1 MQRAA
6 ALLPVS
12 RAEWLGARAALAGR
26 RIGRFALGAV
36 ATFLTVLLVL
46 LVIPQ
51 LGVTVNR
58 PQPVVS
64 DVIEDTIPLIRA
76 ATEAQHALA
85 RAESL
90 YQRALDATARG
101 SDAREGLSL
110 SQRSFKDSLQALL
123 AELDSLLDRS
133 AKAPL
138 QASYKALT
146 LARALKGEPRAVL
159 LTDSLAVLERR
170 RAALVPNGGT
180 ERSFANL
187 TTQMNDVGLTIRD
200 VAERRRTGLIH
211 QLADL
216 DSSTQSAGG
225 VDTTTARES
234 RDVAGTW
241 SARALS
247 SLAAARRGNAARDRR
262 QVAARDR
269 ANRRV
274 PPIAMLAA
282 ATVLSM
288 IIGFSAS
295 LVMEIARPTIANAR
309 EAESVA
315 HCPVVVVAHA
325 DQTPAA
331 ATGLDP
337 FRMLYLGLTETGA
350 RITTVEICGDE
361 RAVVATVAGR
371 LALAAAG
378 DASATLVVDADAEGS
393 PVAGYYRQRPEPGF
407 TDAMAGVRLWR
418 EVTRPVGASDGLA
431 IDVVSGGSLG
441 RKEPDATT
449 RDAARQEFARI
460 RAEYDFCVAVG
471 SSDAAIIR
479 LNGLL
484 EGPTV
489 LLCAVVGR
497 TTLASL
503 IGRATRLRAGGASL
517 HGIALW
523 DAEMPYIAHRNELMA
538 RELTGHTA
546 DPG

>member
-51 LGVTVNR
+51 LGVSVNQAK
-58 PQPVVS
+58 PAAS
-64 DVIEDTIPLIRA
+64 EGTEDTVPLVRA
-76 ATEAQHALA
+76 TTDAQRTLA

-90 YQRALDATARG
+90 YEGGRRGAAPGADAHARLSPAQRALR
-101 SDAREGLSL
+101 
-110 SQRSFKDSLQALL
+110 DSLEALL
-123 AELDSLLDRS
+123 AELDSLLNRS

-146 LARALKGEPRAVL
+146 FARALKGDPKAVL
-159 LTDSLAVLERR
+159 LTDSLAALQRR
-170 RAALVPNGGT
+170 RAALAPEGGT

-187 TTQMNDVGLTIRD
+187 TTQINDIGLTIRD
-200 VAERRRTGLIH
+200 VAERRRDA
-211 QLADL
+211 LAREMAVM
-216 DSSTQSAGG
+216 DSSAQRAAA
-225 VDTTTARES
+225 VDTASTREAR
-234 RDVAGTW
+234 DGAKAW
-241 SARALS
+241 SARAAS
-247 SLAAARRGNAARDRR
+247 SLAAARRRNAAREQR
-262 QVAARDR
+262 QADARDR

-282 ATVLSM
+282 ATVLAM
-288 IIGFSAS
+288 IIGFSVS
-295 LVMEIARPTIANAR
+295 LFMEIARPTVGTAR
-309 EAESVA
+309 EAESLA
-315 HCPVVVVAHA
+315 HCPVIVVAREDRPSA
-325 DQTPAA
+325 T
-331 ATGLDP
+331 ATGIDP
-337 FRMLYLGLTETGA
+337 FRMLYLGLTATGA
-350 RITTVEICGDE
+350 RIPAVEICGDE

-418 EVTRPVGASDGLA
+418 EVTQPVGASDGLA
-431 IDVVSGGSLG
+431 IDVVPGGSL
-441 RKEPDATT
+441 RREEPDLAT
-449 RDAARQEFARI
+449 RAAARQEFARL
-460 RAEYDFCVAVG
+460 RGDYDFCIAVG
-471 SSDAAIIR
+471 SSDAAVAR
-479 LNGLL
+479 LSGLL
-484 EGPTV
+484 ERPLV
-489 LLCAVVGR
+489 LLCAVVGQ

-503 IGRATRLRAGGASL
+503 TGRTARLRTAGALL

-523 DAEMPYIAHRNELMA
+523 DAEVPYIAQRNELMA
-538 RELTGHTA
+538 KGVTQ
-546 DPG
+546 